1 MSWIVQ
7 MSSNIDKILLDEDL
21 IKILVCPKTKSKLI
35 YDKENNELISKEAGL
50 AFPIINGV
58 PILIL
63 DEARNLKKDLS

>member
-1 MSWIVQ
+1 MSL
-7 MSSNIDKILLDEDL
+7 NIEKGLLDKDL
-21 IKILVCPKTKSKLI
+21 IKMLVCPITKSNLI

-50 AFPIINGV
+50 VFPIINGV

>member
-1 MSWIVQ
+1 
-7 MSSNIDKILLDEDL
+7 MSSNIKKELLDKDL
-21 IKILVCPKTKSKLI
+21 IKMLVCPITKSNLI

-50 AFPIINGV
+50 VFPIINGV

>member
-1 MSWIVQ
+1 
-7 MSSNIDKILLDEDL
+7 MSSNIEKGSLDKDL
-21 IKILVCPKTKSKLI
+21 IKMLVCPITKSNLI

-50 AFPIINGV
+50 VFPIINGV

>member
-1 MSWIVQ
+1 
-7 MSSNIDKILLDEDL
+7 MSSNIEKVLLDKDL
-21 IKILVCPKTKSKLI
+21 IKMLVCPKTKSNLI

-50 AFPIINGV
+50 VFPIINGV

>member
-1 MSWIVQ
+1 
-7 MSSNIDKILLDEDL
+7 MSSNIEKVLLDKDL
-21 IKILVCPKTKSKLI
+21 IKMLVCPKTKSDLI

-50 AFPIINGV
+50 VFPIINGV

>member
-1 MSWIVQ
+1 MSL
-7 MSSNIDKILLDEDL
+7 NIEKGLLDKDL
-21 IKILVCPKTKSKLI
+21 IKMLVCPITKTNLI

-50 AFPIINGV
+50 VFPIINGV